1 MTQLPLQLSLPPRFG
16 AQDFL
21 VSPSNA
27 AAHATIERWPDWPD
41 RVLLLIG
48 PAGSGKSHLAHVWA
62 AQSKARIL
70 SGIDI
75 AGDLSACVE
84 TAAVIDGAERLALP
98 EAPLFHLLNLVR
110 EKGSWL
116 LVTARQPAD
125 RWNLSTPDLLSRLR
139 LAPSVTI
146 EAPDEA
152 LVRMVLVKLFDDRQI
167 RVDAGLIDYLTLR
180 VDRSLGAV
188 RSVVERLDA
197 LGLSQGRRI
206 TRAMAFDVLRAL
218 QLDPD

>member
-1 MTQLPLQLSLPPRFG
+1 M
-16 AQDFL
+16 
-21 VSPSNA
+21 
-27 AAHATIERWPDWPD
+27 
-41 RVLLLIG
+41 LLIG

-62 AQSKARIL
+62 ARSKARIL
-70 SGIDI
+70 SETDI

-84 TAAVIDGAERLALP
+84 AAAVIDGADEPALP

-188 RSVVERLDA
+188 RSVVERLDT

-218 QLDPD
+218 QLDPE